1 MGINNVG
8 DNEHV
13 TRSGDRIPK
22 DRGCTFPQSTY
33 LLLFCYEIRFCS
45 LSEAQQLVNTHLQ
58 LVIVQSYCLCSNPYE
73 TSSAAAALQ
82 NDFKKRYKRAAK
94 GLAAAVAKN
103 GCFALQGK
111 PFDSDKQRCCS
122 GAENSRITICAA
134 KWLRILRQRTLFPV
148 MAYHSL
154 VQKKKKCRLQ

>member
-1 MGINNVG
+1 MAKV
-8 DNEHV
+8 
-13 TRSGDRIPK
+13 SGK
-22 DRGCTFPQSTY
+22 VKAESHFVEGQS
-33 LLLFCYEIRFCS
+33 
-45 LSEAQQLVNTHLQ
+45 
-58 LVIVQSYCLCSNPYE
+58 PYE

-82 NDFKKRYKRAAK
+82 NNIKKRYKRAAK

-134 KWLRILRQRTLFPV
+134 KWLQSGFEF
-148 MAYHSL
+148 
-154 VQKKKKCRLQ
+154 

>member
-1 MGINNVG
+1 MRWWSSFALTAAVLCVG
-8 DNEHV
+8 QSSNRTYGYSKENKRFWLTCFKDLYASILSTRMSYSTWKSLFLEDNW
-13 TRSGDRIPK
+13 
-22 DRGCTFPQSTY
+22 
-33 LLLFCYEIRFCS
+33 
-45 LSEAQQLVNTHLQ
+45 
-58 LVIVQSYCLCSNPYE
+58 VIACIASISMWFQRAKNGKLESNPYE

-122 GAENSRITICAA
+122 GAENFRITICAA
-134 KWLRILRQRTLFPV
+134 KWLQSGFEF
-148 MAYHSL
+148 
-154 VQKKKKCRLQ
+154 

>member
-1 MGINNVG
+1 MRLTIGLIL
-8 DNEHV
+8 
-13 TRSGDRIPK
+13 T
-22 DRGCTFPQSTY
+22 CA
-33 LLLFCYEIRFCS
+33 C
-45 LSEAQQLVNTHLQ
+45 
-58 LVIVQSYCLCSNPYE
+58 PYE

-134 KWLRILRQRTLFPV
+134 KWLQSGFEF
-148 MAYHSL
+148 
-154 VQKKKKCRLQ
+154 

>member
-1 MGINNVG
+1 M
-8 DNEHV
+8 
-13 TRSGDRIPK
+13 
-22 DRGCTFPQSTY
+22 F
-33 LLLFCYEIRFCS
+33 F
-45 LSEAQQLVNTHLQ
+45 
-58 LVIVQSYCLCSNPYE
+58 PYE

-103 GCFALQGK
+103 GCFALQSGK

-134 KWLRILRQRTLFPV
+134 KWPQSGFEKTNNVVTGNGPP
-148 MAYHSL
+148 L
-154 VQKKKKCRLQ
+154 VSTKKRNVGSNNTIITIHGRGVDKAFVAE

>member
-1 MGINNVG
+1 MRLTIGLIL
-8 DNEHV
+8 
-13 TRSGDRIPK
+13 T
-22 DRGCTFPQSTY
+22 CA
-33 LLLFCYEIRFCS
+33 C
-45 LSEAQQLVNTHLQ
+45 
-58 LVIVQSYCLCSNPYE
+58 PYE

-122 GAENSRITICAA
+122 GAENFRITICAA
-134 KWLRILRQRTLFPV
+134 KWLQSGFEF
-148 MAYHSL
+148 
-154 VQKKKKCRLQ
+154 

>member
-1 MGINNVG
+1 MRWWSSFALTAAVLCVG
-8 DNEHV
+8 QSSNRTYGYSKENKRFWLTCFKDLYASILSTRMSYSTWKSLFLEDNW
-13 TRSGDRIPK
+13 
-22 DRGCTFPQSTY
+22 
-33 LLLFCYEIRFCS
+33 
-45 LSEAQQLVNTHLQ
+45 
-58 LVIVQSYCLCSNPYE
+58 VIACIASISMWFQRAKNGKLESNPYE

-134 KWLRILRQRTLFPV
+134 KWLQSGFEF
-148 MAYHSL
+148 
-154 VQKKKKCRLQ
+154 